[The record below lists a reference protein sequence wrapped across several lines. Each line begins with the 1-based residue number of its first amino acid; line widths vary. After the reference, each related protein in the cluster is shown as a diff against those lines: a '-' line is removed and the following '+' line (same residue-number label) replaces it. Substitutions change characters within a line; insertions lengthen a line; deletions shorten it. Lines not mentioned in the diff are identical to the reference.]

1 MVMTE
6 MMSTK
11 ALMEPEEEQVDNPKL
26 EMKRK
31 VRIVSLNAGQAICV
45 LYVIWE
51 TRGGHK
57 MTITLT
63 REYIRKT
70 NLSG

>member
-1 MVMTE
+1 
-6 MMSTK
+6 MMK
-11 ALMEPEEEQVDNPKL
+11 PKKDRVDSPKQ

-63 REYIRKT
+63 QEYIRAT
-70 NLSG
+70 NLSK

>member
-1 MVMTE
+1 MLPTK
-6 MMSTK
+6 MSTK
-11 ALMEPEEEQVDNPKL
+11 ALMEPEDNPKL

-31 VRIVSLNAGQAICV
+31 VRIVSLSNAGQAICV

-57 MTITLT
+57 MITTLT
-63 REYIRKT
+63 R
-70 NLSG
+70 

>member
-1 MVMTE
+1 
-6 MMSTK
+6 MS
-11 ALMEPEEEQVDNPKL
+11 LMEMSPKTLMKPEEAQRDEPKQ

-31 VRIVSLNAGQAICV
+31 VRIVSLAAKQAICV

-51 TRGGHK
+51 TRGGHE

-70 NLSG
+70 NLNE

>member
-1 MVMTE
+1 
-6 MMSTK
+6 MMK
-11 ALMEPEEEQVDNPKL
+11 PKKDRVDSPKQ

-63 REYIRKT
+63 REYIRAT
-70 NLSG
+70 NLSK

>member
-1 MVMTE
+1 MSLTE
-6 MMSTK
+6 MMSSKAMTK
-11 ALMEPEEEQVDNPKL
+11 PEKELVDSPKQ

-31 VRIVSLNAGQAICV
+31 VRIVFLNARQAICV

-57 MTITLT
+57 MITTLT
-63 REYIRKT
+63 R
-70 NLSG
+70 